1 MRKARAI
8 KLSEDVVISKLYL
21 VRGIKVMLDSD
32 LAELYKVTTGNLNKA
47 VARNI
52 KRFPPDFMFRLSR
65 EEMTELENN
74 SPNKNWGGK
83 RQCPYVFTE
92 QGVAM
97 LSGVLSSDRAIEV
110 NIQIMRVFSK
120 VRQLLIDNTLLG
132 FELEEI
138 KKRITAHDK
147 SIISIIEYMYKAESK
162 PKTTVKRRKIGYKLP
177 AKNKQT

>member
-1 MRKARAI
+1 MRKSRAI
-8 KLSEDVVISKLYL
+8 KLNDDVVVSKLYL
-21 VRGIKVMLDSD
+21 IRGIKVMLDSD

-65 EEMTELENN
+65 EEMTELEN
-74 SPNKNWGGK
+74 SSSDKNWGGK
-83 RQCPYVFTE
+83 RQCPFVFTE

-138 KKRITAHDK
+138 KQKIHAHDK
-147 SIISIIEYMYKAESK
+147 TIISIIEHIHSMINK
-162 PKTTVKRRKIGYKLP
+162 PEVTKKRKRIGYKIP
-177 AKNKQT
+177 SKSKQT

>member
-1 MRKARAI
+1 MRKSRAI
-8 KLSEDVVISKLYL
+8 KLNDDVVVSKLYL
-21 VRGIKVMLDSD
+21 IRGVKVMLDSD

-74 SPNKNWGGK
+74 SPNNNWGGK

-120 VRQLLIDNTLLG
+120 VRQLLIDTTLLG

-138 KKRITAHDK
+138 KQKINAHDK
-147 SIISIIEYMYKAESK
+147 SIMSIIEYIYSSRSK
-162 PKTTVKRRKIGYKLP
+162 SKTTIKRKQIGYKIP
-177 AKNKQT
+177 SKSTKT